1 MEDNEIIC
9 FVVIVVGV
17 VVIYLIS
24 KHINEIKKPVQEG
37 FDSTSAAS
45 EQSCDMNDQKIWVTS
60 CKTTM
65 EKKDEYT
72 GHLCDLYDDA
82 GNKLI
87 NLLVNVA
94 KNDKNPDACAAYNTE
109 NHNSWINSAKSL
121 MDVRK
126 ACDEA
131 VKSFDSKM
139 QGCSGDGGCAADETS
154 RGNHMHTG
162 GNPN

>member
-17 VVIYLIS
+17 VIIYLVS
-24 KHINEIKKPVQEG
+24 KHMNYIKNPVQEG
-37 FDSTSAAS
+37 MKNNSKS
-45 EQSCDMNDQKIWVTS
+45 ESKPDSCDYQKVWVTS

-65 EKKDEYT
+65 EKSEENI

-94 KNDKNPDACAAYNTE
+94 KNDTNADACAAYNRD
-109 NHNSWINSAKSL
+109 NPKSWINAATSL
-121 MDVRK
+121 IDVRS
-126 ACDEA
+126 ACNEA
-131 VKSFDSKM
+131 VKAFDSKM
-139 QGCSGDGGCAADETS
+139 QGCKGNGGCAADPDNS
-154 RGNHMHTG
+154 GGHMSVSNSH
-162 GNPN
+162 

>member
-37 FDSTSAAS
+37 FESELDSTSTPTKH
-45 EQSCDMNDQKIWVTS
+45 SCAIKGQNIWVAS

-65 EKKDEYT
+65 DNKDEYT

-87 NLLVNVA
+87 NLLVNVV

-109 NHNSWINSAKSL
+109 NTKSWINAAKSL
-121 MDVRK
+121 MDVRN

-131 VKSFDSKM
+131 VKSFESKL
-139 QGCSGDGGCAADETS
+139 QGCSGTGGCAGDES
-154 RGNHMHTG
+154 NKGESQNH
-162 GNPN
+162 